1 MRLVVLLAALVA
13 LVFVG
18 PAVGERSVRSLEI
31 EGVTVSGDNS
41 VGPSQ
46 VDAEFYTYGFN
57 SNGKDLVV
65 WSVSCSG
72 GFWAEIGYYI
82 PITYGAPLDL
92 KFEISQ
98 RAGGSCSL
106 VAVFKRETL
115 DSVAFSA

>member
-1 MRLVVLLAALVA
+1 MRLVVLVVALLA

-18 PAVGERSVRSLEI
+18 PAVGDRSVRSLEI
-31 EGVTVSGDNS
+31 ESVTVTGDNS
-41 VGPSQ
+41 VGPTQ

-72 GFWAEIGYYI
+72 GFFAQIGYYI

-98 RAGGSCSL
+98 GAGGSCSL
-106 VAVFKRETL
+106 SAAFKRETL
-115 DSVAFSA
+115 ASVAFSA